1 MADKENMKLLNT
13 DKIKKYC
20 SIMEQSFPLSH
31 SPRTADEFPGV
42 GMQLQFWNTIF
53 LPAPE
58 DISQPARQADMYDKP
73 LFPHTGSHTL
83 VGQLQSML
91 QSARK
96 FFTCK
101 F

>member
-42 GMQLQFWNTIF
+42 GMQLQFWNTC
-53 LPAPE
+53 
-58 DISQPARQADMYDKP
+58 QK
-73 LFPHTGSHTL
+73 
-83 VGQLQSML
+83 
-91 QSARK
+91 
-96 FFTCK
+96 
-101 F
+101 